1 MPNYDPV
8 QFPKKPKSR
17 RGRPP
22 GSQNVNTQ
30 MLKDALL
37 LAAEQVGEI
46 RKVPVLDADG
56 NPTGE
61 FEFEYSGVDGLL
73 GYLRWAAINR
83 PASFLALLG
92 RVLPLQLNIKSER
105 KRCIQCTRGGRAARG
120 ASQNATGPLVQE
132 STANIEHRMNFDGVV
147 AWPACSMTDC

>member
-1 MPNYDPV
+1 MGKIIGMSTDNVTPINKAKPFKRGDGR
-8 QFPKKPKSR
+8 KK
-17 RGRPP
+17 GRPQ
-22 GSQNVNTQ
+22 GAHNVNTQ

-46 RKVPVLDADG
+46 KRVPILDEYG
-56 NPTGE
+56 KPTGE
-61 FEFEYSGVDGLL
+61 YEFEYSGVDGLL

-105 KRCIQCTRGGRAARG
+105 SLKVTYKTVEETRAALKERG
-120 ASQNATGPLVQE
+120 
-132 STANIEHRMNFDGVV
+132 IEPSMV
-147 AWPACSMTDC
+147 AEILQLPVRKPKP

>member
-1 MPNYDPV
+1 
-8 QFPKKPKSR
+8 
-17 RGRPP
+17 
-22 GSQNVNTQ
+22 

-46 RKVPVLDADG
+46 RKVPILDVDG

-61 FEFEYSGVDGLL
+61 YEFEYAGVDGLL

-92 RVLPLQLNIKSER
+92 RVLPLQLNIKTER
-105 KRCIQCTRGGRAARG
+105 SLKVTYNTVAETQAALKERGIEPSMVAEILQLPTRR
-120 ASQNATGPLVQE
+120 PK
-132 STANIEHRMNFDGVV
+132 
-147 AWPACSMTDC
+147 P

>member
-1 MPNYDPV
+1 VKNIAMGNPETLKSNQRGQRQNGGRKPGVPN
-8 QFPKKPKSR
+8 QT
-17 RGRPP
+17 
-22 GSQNVNTQ
+22 TQ

-46 RKVPVLDADG
+46 RKVQVLDADG
-56 NPTGE
+56 NPTDE
-61 FEFEYSGVDGLL
+61 IEFEYSGVDGLL

-105 KRCIQCTRGGRAARG
+105 SLKVTYKTVEETRAALKERG
-120 ASQNATGPLVQE
+120 
-132 STANIEHRMNFDGVV
+132 IEPGMV
-147 AWPACSMTDC
+147 AEILQLPVRKKPKP